1 MFKGMILRSSL
12 IISFLILAVAGFAQ
26 IGGNYV
32 YDFLDMPAT
41 SRIRGMGG
49 NMIAMKDDDPGAASD
64 NPSLL
69 HSGMDRT
76 LILSYTDHFAG
87 INNLFTSYTFD
98 TRLGTFN
105 SGIRYLDYGKF
116 READEGNNELGSFTA
131 NEMALIA
138 GYGRAIDSSFSV
150 GANAK
155 FIYSNLYLAY
165 SIGMAVDLSATYEI
179 KKSMFVASMLVKN
192 VGTQFK
198 PYVKGV
204 SDPLPLDIQFGFS
217 KSFKRMPFRFSLIV
231 HQLAKGRLTYE
242 PLPKSTS
249 TGFGGEEE
257 EDRSQTTAENILRH
271 FIIGTE
277 FVPFKGMNFQLAY
290 NFQRR
295 KEMTYSERPG
305 TVGLSWGFGI
315 RIKKLHINYA
325 RSATHLV
332 GSPNHL
338 TVLTRFSDWSK
349 KE

>member
-1 MFKGMILRSSL
+1 MFKGMIRR
-12 IISFLILAVAGFAQ
+12 IIFILCFVTLAVSSFAQ
-26 IGGNYV
+26 IGGNYT
-32 YDFLDMPAT
+32 YNFLDMPAT

-49 NMIAMKDDDPGAASD
+49 NMISMKDDDPGAASD

-69 HSGMDRT
+69 HAAMDRT
-76 LILSYTDHFAG
+76 LILSYTDYYAG
-87 INNLFTSYTFD
+87 INNLFSSYTFD
-98 TRLGTFN
+98 TKIGTFN
-105 SGIRYLDYGKF
+105 SAIRYLDYGTF
-116 READEGNNELGSFTA
+116 READEGNNETGSFTA

-155 FIYSNLYLAY
+155 LIYSNLYLAY

-179 KKSMFVASMLVKN
+179 KKSLFVATMLIKN

-198 PYVKGV
+198 PYVPGERE
-204 SDPLPLDIQFGFS
+204 PLPFDIQFGIS

-231 HQLAKGRLTYE
+231 HQLAKGNLTYE
-242 PLPKSTS
+242 PLP
-249 TGFGGEEE
+249 TGSSNSFGGEEE
-257 EDRSQTTAENILRH
+257 VDRSQTTAENVLRH

-277 FVPFKGMNFQLAY
+277 FVPFKGMNFQIAY

-295 KEMTYSERPG
+295 KEMAYSERPG

-315 RIKKLHINYA
+315 RISKLHINYA
-325 RSATHLV
+325 RSAYHLA

-338 TVLTRFSDWSK
+338 TVLTKFSDWSK